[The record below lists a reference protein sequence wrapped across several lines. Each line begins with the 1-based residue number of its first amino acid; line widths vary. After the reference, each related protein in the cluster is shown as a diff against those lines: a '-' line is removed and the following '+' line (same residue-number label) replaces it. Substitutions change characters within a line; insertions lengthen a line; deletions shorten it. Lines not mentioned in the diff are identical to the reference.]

1 MNYLIFG
8 ILILLI
14 QVCIGYIFLKMLDNN
29 IKKCLKSIKE
39 ASDKEFKAFAEDLEA
54 AIETARLEIMNME
67 SPDILND
74 LGEYEDELAEMSDE
88 EYDNVVSEKK
98 KLLN

>member
-1 MNYLIFG
+1 
-8 ILILLI
+8 
-14 QVCIGYIFLKMLDNN
+14 MLDNN